1 VTRPLAPRISVTFAE
16 LDCGSYGQQTV
27 VVEVVDTVGNASWDE
42 TSIYVSPT
50 MTHALS
56 AEPTTGSPMTITP
69 QLPDDYVLPAGSGCR
84 WEFRWGDDASLIRN
98 EHDETFGSMLFDVP
112 AAAGTCAPW
121 TFTLPWVPYRQYEVT
136 VEPIAFEDD
145 GGVANIL
152 NAAMRR
158 FTADVGTTERR
169 ILTSSLPVAQV
180 LPNTYTPIVG
190 SPITYTRYLIGG
202 ATACCSPRW
211 VAWQGSG
218 DHPNQWNQEGGAT
231 FTITPFEPGDIL
243 VGWDRMTGKY
253 RLGALYDPP
262 VRYPDRS
269 VPSTTPPT
277 HSIGGVNVV
286 NGAAPTTIAWT
297 GRDVGWGIRSYQLQR
312 SIDGGTWHTVVLPK
326 PTSTS
331 IALSLSTG
339 HAFRFRVR
347 AIDKAGLYGAWDY
360 GPTFKPWAVQE
371 NSAKVSFHSAWK
383 RRADATAVGRQLA
396 GSTTAGSWARVTVTA
411 RAVAWVALKGPNE
424 GKATVYVDGKAVA
437 TVDLRYA
444 STMPHRVVWSRAWTT
459 VGTHTIKIVV
469 VGTAGH
475 PRVDV
480 DAFPWLTLA

>member
-1 VTRPLAPRISVTFAE
+1 
-16 LDCGSYGQQTV
+16 
-27 VVEVVDTVGNASWDE
+27 
-42 TSIYVSPT
+42 
-50 MTHALS
+50 
-56 AEPTTGSPMTITP
+56 
-69 QLPDDYVLPAGSGCR
+69 
-84 WEFRWGDDASLIRN
+84 
-98 EHDETFGSMLFDVP
+98 
-112 AAAGTCAPW
+112 
-121 TFTLPWVPYRQYEVT
+121 
-136 VEPIAFEDD
+136 
-145 GGVANIL
+145 
-152 NAAMRR
+152 
-158 FTADVGTTERR
+158 
-169 ILTSSLPVAQV
+169 
-180 LPNTYTPIVG
+180 
-190 SPITYTRYLIGG
+190 
-202 ATACCSPRW
+202 
-211 VAWQGSG
+211 
-218 DHPNQWNQEGGAT
+218 
-231 FTITPFEPGDIL
+231 
-243 VGWDRMTGKY
+243 
-253 RLGALYDPP
+253 
-262 VRYPDRS
+262 

-347 AIDKAGLYGAWDY
+347 AIDKAGHYGAWDY

-383 RRADATAVGRQLA
+383 RRADATAVGGQLA

-411 RAVAWVALKGPNE
+411 RAVAWVALKGPHE

-469 VGTAGH
+469 AGTSGR
-475 PRVDV
+475 PDV
-480 DAFPWLTLA
+480 TLDEFLVLA